1 MEVSLADGCLEG
13 SEKDLCI
20 SALSML
26 GSRRGRQQVSE
37 DPATKLS
44 FCSKMPSCRFLTPA
58 PPFTFC
64 QADRCDLLV
73 YLYRTKAGRKMH
85 GLRPPMRLQTNML
98 REVLSPN
105 RANSNACLK
114 DSLGK
119 HSNTMPLCNTQKLS
133 IYKYKEIDRTSPCGP
148 IGSPR
153 IDSFFRYLLA
163 VAEAPLCPK
172 AASTL
177 QEAVSQT
184 TAQATRKSL
193 AQASAQGALES
204 RSEASSHQVQ

>member
-153 IDSFFRYLLA
+153 IDSAPRPPAHYKRQCRRRRHKPLA
-163 VAEAPLCPK
+163 K
-172 AASTL
+172 AWPRPQHKEL
-177 QEAVSQT
+177 WNPD
-184 TAQATRKSL
+184 RK
-193 AQASAQGALES
+193 
-204 RSEASSHQVQ
+204 HQVIKCNDKNH